1 MDVSGELR
9 SISTFFSCIFLL
21 VRRIVIPGVLGAVT
35 VIHASLKQTLCIK
48 TILYLKE
55 KYNRMRL
62 TDKNKFEKLAVSHC
76 NFLFNNYTNIFNRLI
91 KDEMN
96 IQILYK
102 FIEKLSEVEEGITD
116 QHTASVEIGKILK
129 ELYIDSALRS
139 EKNYEQDE
147 NGVEVKKNKKPINNI
162 TWGKFKAM
170 GLAE

>member
-1 MDVSGELR
+1 MSKLNDSERLNLDKMIKEYDADDNTNKIRELKHSKQIR
-9 SISTFFSCIFLL
+9 DNVERL
-21 VRRIVIPGVLGAVT
+21 VN
-35 VIHASLKQTLCIK
+35 LKK
-48 TILYLKE
+48 

-139 EKNYEQDE
+139 EKKYEQGE

-170 GLAE
+170 GLSE

>member
-1 MDVSGELR
+1 MSKLNDSERLNLDKMIKEYDADDNTSKIRELKHSKQIR
-9 SISTFFSCIFLL
+9 DNVERL
-21 VRRIVIPGVLGAVT
+21 VN
-35 VIHASLKQTLCIK
+35 LKK
-48 TILYLKE
+48 

-139 EKNYEQDE
+139 EKKYEQNE

-170 GLAE
+170 GLSE